1 MFAHTQTTDN
11 FIFLHLN
18 LSHLSYPSD
27 MTFHPKNTPMFGKA
41 NRSLG
46 TPQWVKLPGFL
57 KLAASR
63 TGLLGGR
70 QSPVVWVPQ
79 ETAQEGR
86 LKTATSTHPKTS
98 RVEAPGWHTKFSEE
112 TQAAAR
118 GRQVKVPGC

>member
-1 MFAHTQTTDN
+1 MFAHTETTDN

-27 MTFHPKNTPMFGKA
+27 MTFHPKNTPMFYDGKA

-63 TGLLGGR
+63 TGLLGGG
-70 QSPVVWVPQ
+70 QSPVCLGTP
-79 ETAQEGR
+79 GNGSGG
-86 LKTATSTHPKTS
+86 KTENND
-98 RVEAPGWHTKFSEE
+98 RHT
-112 TQAAAR
+112 
-118 GRQVKVPGC
+118 P